1 VKALRSAA
9 GSGNAAM
16 AMIVQR
22 LRHLKFSVAS

>member
-16 AMIVQR
+16 AMT
-22 LRHLKFSVAS
+22 SVISSSDCAI